1 MRKFILIVILLI
13 VAMPFL
19 LMIYNN
25 LTMITV
31 YLEDGEMI
39 GHLKVTP
46 YETMVIDL
54 GGMEVEYDV
63 SNIKFYTNSAEVLDV
78 YDLTCNYFSIYD
90 YDDVFLGNIDGIKQ
104 FSPEAGYV
112 YTWTKVRTNKGVLV
126 DPNYA
131 VLGTVRK
138 LPQNAT
144 PEEIRAFK
152 KKESQKKGNKS
163 PFLKLFSGE

>member
-1 MRKFILIVILLI
+1 MRKFILIVILLL
-13 VAMPFL
+13 VAIPFL
-19 LMIYNN
+19 LPIYHS
-25 LTMITV
+25 LTKITV

-39 GHLKVTP
+39 GYLKVTP

-63 SNIKFYTNSAEVLDV
+63 SNIKFYTNSAEVLDD
-78 YDLTCNYFSIYD
+78 YDLTCDYFSIYD

-112 YTWTKVRTNKGVLV
+112 YTWTEVRTNKGVLV

-138 LPQNAT
+138 RPKNAT
-144 PEEIRAFK
+144 PEELRAFK
-152 KKESQKKGNKS
+152 KKEAQKKGS
-163 PFLKLFSGE
+163 PFLKLFE